1 MTTATKIIII
11 DLDGHVIAS
20 VEKPSTLLSQFA
32 GWAEE
37 DANQWWQNVQVGA
50 PECISKAGIH
60 AGQIAAVGTSG
71 MVPTIVL
78 LDEDDQV
85 LRNSIQQ
92 NDARAV
98 SEIEYLRSKTDA
110 ADILRRTGSA
120 ITQQTIGTKI
130 FVTHHKSK
138 VLEKAVHLMGSY
150 EFIAHRLTG
159 AYYLERNWA
168 LESGYF
174 DLYREDWDDDILAL
188 STINRNILAN
198 AYWPSE
204 IIGQVTQQAAA
215 LTGLKAG
222 TPVVRMRTILPR
234 RSPQVSKPGR
244 FVALGAGDIM
254 ISLDNIVVDERLF
267 LDYHDIPGKF
277 IASGCMASS
286 GSLIKWFRNQFAPQL
301 DYPELDK
308 AADAIPAGSDGLILL
323 PYFLGEKTPIQDP
336 LARGT
341 LVGLTLTHTNAH
353 VYRAVLEGISYGFYH
368 HLVVLAEHGMT
379 PTKARCA
386 NGGARSALWKQVTAD
401 VLGIRLEQVA
411 DHPGSSL
418 GAAFCAGMGVERWD
432 EVITSRFPPSPNRIQ
447 KITFVIRSYSGFT
460 GKYMRRSRINS
471 QAWQK
476 SQQVEN
482 LENIKMEVSM
492 RLKEKFVVVTGAAMG
507 MGKAIAEMLA
517 AEGATVA
524 VTDLDENLA
533 RQTAAGIVQKGGKA
547 EAWKLDV
554 TDRKEIKPAI
564 AGIIARFGRI
574 DIWINNAGIS
584 TMTPF

>member
-1 MTTATKIIII
+1 MYLMGIDIGTTATKIILI

-20 VEKPSTLLSQFA
+20 VEKPSTLLSQYA

-37 DANQWWQNVQVGA
+37 DANQWWQNVQEGV
-50 PECISKAGIH
+50 PECIRKAGID

-78 LDEDDQV
+78 LDENDQV

-98 SEIEYLRSKTDA
+98 NEIEYLRRMTDA

-130 FVTHHKSK
+130 LWLRHHEPQ
-138 VLEKAVHLMGSY
+138 VIDKAVHLMGSY

-174 DLYREDWDDDILAL
+174 DLYKEDWDDDILRL
-188 STINRNILAN
+188 STIDRGLLAEVH
-198 AYWPSE
+198 WPSE
-204 IIGQVTQQAAA
+204 IIGQVTSQAAA
-215 LTGLKAG
+215 VTGLKAG
-222 TPVVRMRTILPR
+222 TPVVAGSADHIASSFSSGLKN
-234 RSPQVSKPGR
+234 QGDLLVKLG
-244 FVALGAGDIM
+244 GAGDIM
-254 ISLDNIVVDERLF
+254 ICLDDIVVDERLF

-286 GSLIKWFRNQFAPQL
+286 GSLIKWFRNQFAPQM
-301 DYPELDK
+301 DYTDLDK
-308 AADAIPAGSDGLILL
+308 AAEAIPAGSEGLILL

-341 LVGLTLTHTNAH
+341 LVGLTLTHTLAH

-386 NGGARSALWKQVTAD
+386 NGGARSILWKQITAD

-418 GAAFCAGMGVERWD
+418 GAAFCAGIGVGAFKRWD
-432 EVITSRFPPSPNRIQ
+432 EIER
-447 KITFVIRSYSGFT
+447 Y
-460 GKYMRRSRINS
+460 
-471 QAWQK
+471 
-476 SQQVEN
+476 
-482 LENIKMEVSM
+482 IK
-492 RLKEKFVVVTGAAMG
+492 
-507 MGKAIAEMLA
+507 
-517 AEGATVA
+517 
-524 VTDLDENLA
+524 
-533 RQTAAGIVQKGGKA
+533 
-547 EAWKLDV
+547 
-554 TDRKEIKPAI
+554 
-564 AGIIARFGRI
+564 
-574 DIWINNAGIS
+574 IS
-584 TMTPF
+584 TITQPDPQNHARYQKLFGLYREIYESLKDKYPRLAEIAAS

>member
-1 MTTATKIIII
+1 MYLMGIDIGTTATKIIVI
-11 DLDGHVIAS
+11 DLNGHVIAS
-20 VEKPSTLLSQFA
+20 VEKPSMLLSQYA

-37 DANQWWQNVQVGA
+37 DANQWWQNVQAGV
-50 PECISKAGIH
+50 PECIQKAGIE
-60 AGQIAAVGTSG
+60 ADQIAAVGTSG

-78 LDEDDQV
+78 LDENDQV

-98 SEIEYLRSKTDA
+98 NEIEYLRSKTDA

-130 FVTHHKSK
+130 LWLRQHEPQ

-174 DLYREDWDDDILAL
+174 DLYKEDWDNDILSL
-188 STINRNILAN
+188 STINRSILAN
-198 AYWPSE
+198 IYWPSE
-204 IIGQVTQQAAA
+204 IIGQVTPQAAA

-222 TPVVRMRTILPR
+222 TPVVAGSADHIASSFSSGLKN
-234 RSPQVSKPGR
+234 QGDLLVKLG
-244 FVALGAGDIM
+244 GAGDIM
-254 ISLDNIVVDERLF
+254 ISLDDIVVDERLF
-267 LDYHDIPGKF
+267 LDYHDIPGKY

-308 AADAIPAGSDGLILL
+308 AAEAIPAGSDGLILL

-341 LVGLTLTHTNAH
+341 LVGLTLTHTLAH

-386 NGGARSALWKQVTAD
+386 NGGARSVLWKQVTAD

-418 GAAFCAGMGVERWD
+418 GAAFCAGMGVGAFKRWD
-432 EVITSRFPPSPNRIQ
+432 EVER
-447 KITFVIRSYSGFT
+447 Y
-460 GKYMRRSRINS
+460 
-471 QAWQK
+471 
-476 SQQVEN
+476 
-482 LENIKMEVSM
+482 IK
-492 RLKEKFVVVTGAAMG
+492 
-507 MGKAIAEMLA
+507 
-517 AEGATVA
+517 
-524 VTDLDENLA
+524 
-533 RQTAAGIVQKGGKA
+533 
-547 EAWKLDV
+547 
-554 TDRKEIKPAI
+554 
-564 AGIIARFGRI
+564 
-574 DIWINNAGIS
+574 IS
-584 TMTPF
+584 TITQPDPENHIRYQKLFGLYREIYESLKDKFPRLAEIAAS

>member
-1 MTTATKIIII
+1 MYLMGIDIGTTATKIILI

-20 VEKPSTLLSQFA
+20 VEKPSTLLSQYA

-37 DANQWWQNVQVGA
+37 DANQWWLNVQAGV
-50 PECISKAGIH
+50 PECIHKAGIDS
-60 AGQIAAVGTSG
+60 GQIAAVGTSG

-78 LDEDDQV
+78 LDENDQV

-98 SEIEYLRSKTDA
+98 NEIEYLRSKTDA
-110 ADILRRTGSA
+110 VDILRRTGSA

-130 FVTHHKSK
+130 LWLRHHEPQ

-159 AYYLERNWA
+159 VYYLERNWA

-174 DLYREDWDDDILAL
+174 DLYKEDWDDDILAL
-188 STINRNILAN
+188 STIYRNILAN
-198 AYWPSE
+198 VHWPSE
-204 IIGQVTQQAAA
+204 IIGQVTKQAAA

-222 TPVVRMRTILPR
+222 TPVVAGSADHIASSFSSGLKN
-234 RSPQVSKPGR
+234 QGDLLVKLG
-244 FVALGAGDIM
+244 GAGDIM

-308 AADAIPAGSDGLILL
+308 AAEAIPAGSDGLILL

-341 LVGLTLTHTNAH
+341 LVGLTLTHTHAH

-368 HLVVLAEHGMT
+368 HLEVLAEHGMT

-386 NGGARSALWKQVTAD
+386 NGGARSTLWKQTTAD
-401 VLGIRLEQVA
+401 VLGISLEQVA

-418 GAAFCAGMGVERWD
+418 GAAFCAGMGVGAFQRWD
-432 EVITSRFPPSPNRIQ
+432 EVER
-447 KITFVIRSYSGFT
+447 Y
-460 GKYMRRSRINS
+460 
-471 QAWQK
+471 
-476 SQQVEN
+476 
-482 LENIKMEVSM
+482 IK
-492 RLKEKFVVVTGAAMG
+492 
-507 MGKAIAEMLA
+507 
-517 AEGATVA
+517 
-524 VTDLDENLA
+524 
-533 RQTAAGIVQKGGKA
+533 
-547 EAWKLDV
+547 
-554 TDRKEIKPAI
+554 
-564 AGIIARFGRI
+564 
-574 DIWINNAGIS
+574 IS
-584 TMTPF
+584 TITHPDPENHIRYQKLFKLYREIYESLKDIFPRLAEIAAS

>member
-1 MTTATKIIII
+1 MYLMGIDIGTTATKIILI

-20 VEKPSTLLSQFA
+20 VEKPSTLLSQYA

-37 DANQWWQNVQVGA
+37 DANQWWQNVQVGV
-50 PECISKAGIH
+50 PECIRKAGIEP
-60 AGQIAAVGTSG
+60 GQIAAVGTSG

-98 SEIEYLRSKTDA
+98 NEIEYLRSKTDG

-130 FVTHHKSK
+130 LWLRSHEPQ
-138 VLEKAVHLMGSY
+138 VLNKAVHLMGSY

-159 AYYLERNWA
+159 IYYLERNWA

-174 DLYREDWDDDILAL
+174 DLYKEDWDDDILAL
-188 STINRNILAN
+188 STINRSILAN
-198 AYWPSE
+198 VYWPSE
-204 IIGQVTQQAAA
+204 VIGQVTSQAAA

-222 TPVVRMRTILPR
+222 TPVVAGSADHIASSFSSGLKN
-234 RSPQVSKPGR
+234 QGDLLVKLG
-244 FVALGAGDIM
+244 GAGDIM
-254 ISLDNIVVDERLF
+254 ISLDEIVVDERLF

-286 GSLIKWFRNQFAPQL
+286 GSLIKWFRNQFAPQM
-301 DYPELDK
+301 DYPDLDK
-308 AADAIPAGSDGLILL
+308 VAEAIPAGSDGLILL

-341 LVGLTLTHTNAH
+341 LVGLTLTHTLAH

-386 NGGARSALWKQVTAD
+386 NGGARSILWKQISAD

-418 GAAFCAGMGVERWD
+418 GAAFCAGMGVGAFKRWD
-432 EVITSRFPPSPNRIQ
+432 EVER
-447 KITFVIRSYSGFT
+447 Y
-460 GKYMRRSRINS
+460 
-471 QAWQK
+471 
-476 SQQVEN
+476 
-482 LENIKMEVSM
+482 IK
-492 RLKEKFVVVTGAAMG
+492 
-507 MGKAIAEMLA
+507 
-517 AEGATVA
+517 
-524 VTDLDENLA
+524 
-533 RQTAAGIVQKGGKA
+533 
-547 EAWKLDV
+547 
-554 TDRKEIKPAI
+554 
-564 AGIIARFGRI
+564 
-574 DIWINNAGIS
+574 IS
-584 TMTPF
+584 TITQPDPVNHLRYQKLFGLYREIYESLKDKYPRLAEIAAS

>member
-1 MTTATKIIII
+1 MGIDIGTTATKIIII

-37 DANQWWQNVQVGA
+37 DANQWWQNVQVGV

-130 FVTHHKSK
+130 LWLRHHEPK

-222 TPVVRMRTILPR
+222 TPVVAGSADHIASSFSSGLKN
-234 RSPQVSKPGR
+234 QGDLLVKLG
-244 FVALGAGDIM
+244 GAGDIM

-286 GSLIKWFRNQFAPQL
+286 GSLIKWFRTQFAPQL

-341 LVGLTLTHTNAH
+341 LVGLTLTHTHAH

-418 GAAFCAGMGVERWD
+418 GAAFCAGMGVGAFKRWD
-432 EVITSRFPPSPNRIQ
+432 EVER
-447 KITFVIRSYSGFT
+447 Y
-460 GKYMRRSRINS
+460 
-471 QAWQK
+471 
-476 SQQVEN
+476 
-482 LENIKMEVSM
+482 IK
-492 RLKEKFVVVTGAAMG
+492 
-507 MGKAIAEMLA
+507 
-517 AEGATVA
+517 
-524 VTDLDENLA
+524 
-533 RQTAAGIVQKGGKA
+533 
-547 EAWKLDV
+547 
-554 TDRKEIKPAI
+554 
-564 AGIIARFGRI
+564 
-574 DIWINNAGIS
+574 IS
-584 TMTPF
+584 TITEPDPENHIRYQKLFGLYREIYEALKDKFPSLAEIAAS